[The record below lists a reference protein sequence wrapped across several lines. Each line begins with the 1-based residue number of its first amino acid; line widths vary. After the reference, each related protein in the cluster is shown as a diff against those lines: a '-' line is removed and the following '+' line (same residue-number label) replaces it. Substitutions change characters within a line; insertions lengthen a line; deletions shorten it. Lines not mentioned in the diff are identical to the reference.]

1 MLNCTG
7 DPLENY
13 LKSFGYSV
21 VLLPR
26 EGIRPLQVATMKA
39 SRQLQTLGDLVDLF
53 EGTPPPMPA
62 ITTSTASNLSGAQS
76 GGLNI
81 GVGLKLLSGALQAIG
96 VPPLSGSAG
105 FDKASTM
112 RFEFGDVSI
121 ESVSFLAI
129 SKFIG
134 AAGRISS
141 DATIK
146 AMIAAQSIH
155 VITDVLRAQTL
166 LITAEDKNGREAAID
181 VPAIKGIL
189 NGKASVKSTSGS
201 SSQIALT
208 SATPLAFGI
217 KAAQLFLAG
226 RKLSTKLVE
235 PDGMTLEANPMFED
249 TPEPIYLDPD
259 SVLAG

>member
-13 LKSFGYSV
+13 LKTFGFSV

-39 SRQLQTLGDLVDLF
+39 GRRLQTLGDLVDLF
-53 EGTPPPMPA
+53 EGVPPPAPA
-62 ITTSTASNLSGAQS
+62 ITVSTASNLSGAQS
-76 GGLNI
+76 GGLKI

-112 RFEFGDVSI
+112 RFEFGDVTI
-121 ESVSFLAI
+121 ESAAFLPI
-129 SKFIG
+129 SKFVG

-146 AMIAAQSIH
+146 GMVAAQSIH
-155 VITDVLRAQTL
+155 VITDVLRARTL
-166 LITAEDKNGREAAID
+166 LISAEDKIGREAAID
-181 VPAIKGIL
+181 VPAIKGL
-189 NGKASVKSTSGS
+189 LDGKASVKSTSGT

-208 SATPLAFGI
+208 SAMPLAFGI
-217 KAAQLFLAG
+217 KAAQLFLVG
-226 RKLSTKLVE
+226 RKLSAKLPE
-235 PDGMTLEANPMFED
+235 PDGMTLEANPMFEPD
-249 TPEPIYLDPD
+249 PLPIYLDPD

>member
-13 LKSFGYSV
+13 LKNFGYSV

-39 SRQLQTLGDLVDLF
+39 SRQLQMLGDLVDLF
-53 EGTPPPMPA
+53 EGTPPVPA
-62 ITTSTASNLSGAQS
+62 ITTNTASNLTGAQS
-76 GGLNI
+76 GGLNV

-96 VPPLSGSAG
+96 VPPLSGSVG
-105 FDKASTM
+105 FDTASKM
-112 RFEFGDVSI
+112 RFEFGDVTI

-129 SKFIG
+129 SKFLG
-134 AAGRISS
+134 SAGRISS
-141 DATIK
+141 DATVK
-146 AMIAAQSIH
+146 GMIAAQSIH

-166 LITAEDKNGREAAID
+166 LISAEDKNGREAAID
-181 VPAIKGIL
+181 VPAIKGL
-189 NGKASVKSTSGS
+189 LDGKASVRSTSGA

-226 RKLSTKLVE
+226 RKLTTKLPE

>member
-39 SRQLQTLGDLVDLF
+39 SRQLQMLGDLPDLF
-53 EGTPPPMPA
+53 DGTPPPVPA
-62 ITTSTASNLSGAQS
+62 IKTSTASNLSGAQS

-96 VPPLSGSAG
+96 VPPLSGSMG
-105 FDKASTM
+105 FDKANKM
-112 RFEFGDVSI
+112 RFEFGDVTI

-146 AMIAAQSIH
+146 GMIAAQSIH
-155 VITDVLRAQTL
+155 VVTDVLRAQTL
-166 LITAEDKNGREAAID
+166 LITAEDNNGREAAID
-181 VPAIKGIL
+181 VPAIKGL
-189 NGKASVKSTSGS
+189 LDGKASVKSTSGT

-217 KAAQLFLAG
+217 KAAQLFLVG
-226 RKLSTKLVE
+226 RKLSTRLAE
-235 PDGMTLEANPMFED
+235 PDGMTLESADLFED
-249 TPEPIYLDPD
+249 TPAPIYLDPD
-259 SVLAG
+259 SVVAG

>member
-39 SRQLQTLGDLVDLF
+39 SRQLQMLGDLVDLF
-53 EGTPPPMPA
+53 AGTPSSVPA
-62 ITTSTASNLSGAQS
+62 IKASTASNLSGAQS
-76 GGLNI
+76 GGLKV

-146 AMIAAQSIH
+146 GMIAAQSIH
-155 VITDVLRAQTL
+155 VVTDVLRAQTL

-181 VPAIKGIL
+181 VPAIKGL
-189 NGKASVKSTSGS
+189 LDGKASVKSTSGT

-217 KAAQLFLAG
+217 KAAQLFLVG
-226 RKLSTKLVE
+226 RKLSTRLAE
-235 PDGMTLEANPMFED
+235 PDGMTLESNDLFED